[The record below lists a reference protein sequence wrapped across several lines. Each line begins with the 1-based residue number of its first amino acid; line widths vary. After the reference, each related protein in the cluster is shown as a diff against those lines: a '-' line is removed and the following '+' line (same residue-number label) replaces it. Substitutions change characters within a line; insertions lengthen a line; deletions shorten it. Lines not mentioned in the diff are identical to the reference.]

1 MNLIFT
7 LNIIGGVNLEGSRY
21 PYTCMQQL
29 MELNKCRQVPK
40 PTLPQELTAIS
51 TPLVLVV
58 WREKLA
64 GFPDPAFSSYILKV
78 ISEGFQIGY
87 SYGIKLAKLAYK
99 TNGII

>member
-40 PTLPQELTAIS
+40 PTLPQEQNPSVVDES
-51 TPLVLVV
+51 T
-58 WREKLA
+58 
-64 GFPDPAFSSYILKV
+64 ILPRANSV
-78 ISEGFQIGY
+78 DR
-87 SYGIKLAKLAYK
+87 
-99 TNGII
+99 

>member
-40 PTLPQELTAIS
+40 PTLPQELTAICTPFS
-51 TPLVLVV
+51 TGSVEGKACWIPRSRFL
-58 WREKLA
+58 KLHPK
-64 GFPDPAFSSYILKV
+64 GHFRR
-78 ISEGFQIGY
+78 ISNWVQ
-87 SYGIKLAKLAYK
+87 LWH
-99 TNGII
+99 